1 MAAFLSKEFEMK
13 VIVAGGR
20 NFNDYE
26 LLKTV
31 CLRLLSHIPKIQI
44 SIISGSA
51 KGADSLAIKFAKE
64 YGINFIEFPADW
76 DAYGKRAGYLRNK
89 EMENNATHLI
99 AFWDGSSKG
108 TANMIDLMK
117 KANKNVHIER
127 Y

>member
-1 MAAFLSKEFEMK
+1 MQ
-13 VIVAGGR
+13 VIIAGGR

-26 LLKTV
+26 LLSKV
-31 CLRLLSHIPKIQI
+31 CLRLLSNIPKIEI

-64 YGINFIEFPADW
+64 HGINFIEFPANW
-76 DAYGKRAGYLRNK
+76 DAYGKRAGFLRNR
-89 EMENNATHLI
+89 EMEQNATHLI
-99 AFWDGSSKG
+99 AFWDGLSKG

-117 KANKNVHIER
+117 KANKTVHIER